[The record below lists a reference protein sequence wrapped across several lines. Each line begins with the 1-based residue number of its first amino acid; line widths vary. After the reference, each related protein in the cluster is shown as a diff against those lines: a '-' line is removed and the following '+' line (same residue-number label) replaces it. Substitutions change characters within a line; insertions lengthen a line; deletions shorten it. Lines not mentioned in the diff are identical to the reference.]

1 MWYTRNTKKREE
13 DVQKGKIEV
22 PKVWNFEA
30 FMLNAILT
38 KRREKK
44 RKRDKKKGRTII
56 RTFSRYSSVP
66 FLKKN
71 FIYHF
76 FILYTIYL

>member
-30 FMLNAILT
+30 FILNAILT
-38 KRREKK
+38 KRREKR
-44 RKRDKKKGRTII
+44 RKRDKKKGRTI
-56 RTFSRYSSVP
+56 
-66 FLKKN
+66 
-71 FIYHF
+71 
-76 FILYTIYL
+76 